1 MRPGQRRA
9 DTIKGGSFAAVVRA
23 YMMSPKFDALARS
36 TRVSYSYLLR
46 LAERPDT
53 LGALPV
59 DVIRPALV
67 QAFLD
72 GFADRP
78 GQQKCAQTAL
88 KAVEKW
94 AIVRDLLPYPITTG
108 TEAPGGTGGH
118 EPWTEEQVQ
127 LAEREAR
134 PHLARVITLAAN
146 TGQRGSDLVRMRWS
160 DIEEV
165 DGRPGI
171 NVVQKK
177 TGLVIWVP
185 FTRELMAAAAMWE
198 RRPTFIALK
207 EDGLPFTRQQ
217 LSDQWLRERDTRA
230 ALAPLK
236 EAGLVMHGLRAFA
249 VVRLRRSG
257 ANTGQ
262 IADMVG
268 MSEVMVKRYSRFS
281 RQREN
286 ALAAVLF
293 LDRTTKPEQPKT
305 DRAKGGA

>member
-1 MRPGQRRA
+1 M
-9 DTIKGGSFAAVVRA
+9 
-23 YMMSPKFDALARS
+23 
-36 TRVSYSYLLR
+36 
-46 LAERPDT
+46 AELPDT
-53 LGALPV
+53 LGALQV

-78 GQQKCAQTAL
+78 AQQKCAQTAL

-94 AIVRDLLPYPITTG
+94 ALVRDLLPYPITIG
-108 TEAPGGTGGH
+108 TEAIGSTGGH
-118 EPWTEEQVQ
+118 EPWTEGQVR
-127 LAEREAR
+127 LAERCAR
-134 PHLARVITLAAN
+134 PHLARIITLAAN

-165 DGRPGI
+165 DGRVGI
-171 NVVQKK
+171 NVTQMK

-185 FTRELMAAAAMWE
+185 FTQQLISAVATWE

-217 LSDQWLRERDTRA
+217 LSDQWLRERDTRPT
-230 ALAPLK
+230 LAPLK

-249 VVRLRRSG
+249 VVRLRRAG

-268 MSEVMVKRYSRFS
+268 MSEQMVKRYSRFS
-281 RQREN
+281 LQREN
-286 ALAAVLF
+286 ALAAVHY
-293 LDRTTKPEQPKT
+293 LDRTNPERLKT
-305 DRAKGGA
+305 DRSKSGS

>member
-1 MRPGQRRA
+1 MN
-9 DTIKGGSFAAVVRA
+9 
-23 YMMSPKFDALARS
+23 SPKFDALARS
-36 TRVSYSYLLR
+36 TRVSYGYLLK

-53 LGALPV
+53 LGSLPV

-78 GQQKCAQTAL
+78 AQQKCAQTAL

-94 AIVRDLLPYPITTG
+94 ALVRDLLPYPITAG

-118 EPWTEEQVQ
+118 VPWTEEQVA
-127 LAEREAR
+127 LAERHAR

-146 TGQRGSDLVRMRWS
+146 TGQRGSDLVKMRWN

-165 DGRPGI
+165 NGRPGI
-171 NVVQKK
+171 NVTQQK

-185 FTRELMAAAAMWE
+185 FTQELIAAVATWE
-198 RRPTFIALK
+198 RRPGFILLK
-207 EDGLPFTRQQ
+207 KDGHPFTRQP
-217 LSDQWLRERDTRA
+217 LSDQWLRERDTRP
-230 ALAPLK
+230 ALAPLRQ
-236 EAGLVMHGLRAFA
+236 AGVVLHGLRGFA
-249 VVRLRRSG
+249 VVRLRRAG

-262 IADMVG
+262 IADMVR

-281 RQREN
+281 VQRDN
-286 ALAAVLF
+286 ALAAVLY
-293 LDRTTKPEQPKT
+293 LDRTRPERPKS
-305 DRAKGGA
+305 DRSKNGQ